1 MNHRMDIV
9 GRTHSQTC
17 TRSLDELIARR
28 TKIDRYAVALAAT
41 AIALGFLGYQAP
53 SAVARHLGLV
63 GMIVSVFSTTYLIDM
78 ADGMTNTIRALK
90 PKKGQSLKTV
100 PTPPQHQLTPAA

>member
-1 MNHRMDIV
+1 MNHRTDTV
-9 GRTHSQTC
+9 GRARPQTC

-28 TKIDRYAVALAAT
+28 TKIDMYAFALAAT
-41 AIALGFLGYQAP
+41 AIALGFIGYQAP

-63 GMIVSVFSTTYLIDM
+63 GVIVSVFSTTYLIDM
-78 ADGMTNTIRALK
+78 ADGMTNTIRALT

-100 PTPPQHQLTPAA
+100 PTPPKHQPTQAA

>member
-1 MNHRMDIV
+1 MNHRMDTV

-78 ADGMTNTIRALK
+78 ADGMSNTIRART
-90 PKKGQSLKTV
+90 PKKGQNLKPV
-100 PTPPQHQLTPAA
+100 PTPSQPQPTQAA

>member
-1 MNHRMDIV
+1 MNHRMDTV
-9 GRTHSQTC
+9 GRTRSQTC

-28 TKIDRYAVALAAT
+28 TKIDRYAVALGVT
-41 AIALGFLGYQAP
+41 VIALGFIGYHAP

-78 ADGMTNTIRALK
+78 ADGMSNTIRALT
-90 PKKGQSLKTV
+90 PKKGQSINTV
-100 PTPPQHQLTPAA
+100 PTPTQHRPTRVA